1 MTVNTAA
8 GSRTFIGTT
17 APINEASASSAI
29 TSFEADTYNE
39 VGEVEDLGEFGDEA
53 TEVTFTA
60 LGNRRVR
67 KFKGSLNAGN
77 ATMTCGDDPE
87 DVGQQE
93 LLQAFD
99 SQLDFNFKVTLND
112 ALTISGEPTVQYFRG
127 KIMSKR
133 RNIGTVDNIV
143 RRTFTVG
150 INSPIYEVA
159 AT

>member
-1 MTVNTAA
+1 
-8 GSRTFIGTT
+8 
-17 APINEASASSAI
+17 
-29 TSFEADTYNE
+29 
-39 VGEVEDLGEFGDEA
+39 
-53 TEVTFTA
+53 
-60 LGNRRVR
+60 
-67 KFKGSLNAGN
+67 
-77 ATMTCGDDPE
+77 MTCGDDPE

-93 LLQAFD
+93 LLMAFD

-143 RRTFTVG
+143 RRTFTIG